1 MVRTSNSTL
10 QGKKKK
16 KKREKERKRKKKKKR
31 EKKEKIL
38 KIHAKFH
45 EKDK

>member
-10 QGKKKK
+10 QNLKKKK
-16 KKREKERKRKKKKKR
+16 KKGE
-31 EKKEKIL
+31 
-38 KIHAKFH
+38 KIHAKSH

>member
-10 QGKKKK
+10 QNLKK
-16 KKREKERKRKKKKKR
+16 KKRGK
-31 EKKEKIL
+31 
-38 KIHAKFH
+38 KIHAKSH

>member
-10 QGKKKK
+10 QNLKKKK
-16 KKREKERKRKKKKKR
+16 KKRGK
-31 EKKEKIL
+31 
-38 KIHAKFH
+38 KIHAKSH

>member
-10 QGKKKK
+10 QS
-16 KKREKERKRKKKKKR
+16 KKREE
-31 EKKEKIL
+31 EK
-38 KIHAKFH
+38 KIHAKSH